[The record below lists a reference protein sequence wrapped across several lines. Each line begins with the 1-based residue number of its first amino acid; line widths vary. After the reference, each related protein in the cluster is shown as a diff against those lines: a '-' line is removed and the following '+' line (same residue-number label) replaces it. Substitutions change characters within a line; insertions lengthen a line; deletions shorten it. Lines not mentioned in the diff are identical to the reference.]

1 MTVRQQIAADHGITP
16 GRVSQLAAKGC
27 PVDSVS
33 AAREW
38 IRNNVKRT
46 DKTPVDLPPE
56 AAGLRIGPLA
66 RLQRAADAERIQHG
80 LWKSAV
86 ESGTASPRTIAELH
100 STWEASRKSVAAAER
115 EYSDYLLKL
124 GTTVNADELKASVV
138 ALFTAIKQDLLSHQ
152 PWGETALAIVN
163 RHLATASAPLNQQP
177 RNQPTK

>member
-1 MTVRQQIAADHGITP
+1 MTTRQQIAHEHGITA

-38 IRNNVKRT
+38 IRNKVKRT

-56 AAGLRIGPLA
+56 AAQLRIGPLA

-80 LWKSAV
+80 LWRAAV

-100 STWEASRKSVAAAER
+100 TTWMASRKGAADAER
-115 EYSDYLLKL
+115 ELGDFLLRV
-124 GTTVNADELKASVV
+124 GTTVNKEEVFSSIRGV
-138 ALFTAIKQDLLSHQ
+138 FTAIRQDFSTH
-152 PWGETALAIVN
+152 PWGEPAMAII
-163 RHLATASAPLNQQP
+163 RHHLATVSASLNN
-177 RNQPTK
+177 NQPIV